1 MSIFDKIESVVR
13 GAVEAPFGWIFP
25 TRLQPVELERRL
37 LKAME
42 SNLTVT
48 ADRRIAPNFY
58 EVSLSRAD
66 YRQFSGMANTLGDHL
81 SRSLIDTARDRGYL
95 MTSPPLIRLVEADH
109 ISTGNMQVLATLRD
123 PHAVGQGASNGA
135 ANGASSLDVTR
146 AMTAEEA
153 AEWARRQNALMQNG
167 TGAAPVAQESIPVA
181 WLTLYRPTRGQAMR
195 IERPVIHIGRS
206 ADNDIVVNEKKVSR
220 YHAQIR
226 CEHGQFM
233 VYDLGSTNGVK
244 VNGVTAPRPVPL
256 RNNDL
261 VTVGSYEFVF
271 QRR

>member
-13 GAVEAPFGWIFP
+13 GAVETPFGWLFP

-42 SNLTVT
+42 SSLTVT

-66 YRQFSGMANTLGDHL
+66 YKQLSAMANTLGDQL
-81 SRSLIDTARDRGYL
+81 SRSLIDTAKSKGYL
-95 MTSPPLIRLVEADH
+95 MTSPPLIRLIEDDH
-109 ISTGNMQVLATLRD
+109 IATGNMQVNATLRD
-123 PHAVGQGASNGA
+123 PHAVGQGAANGA

-153 AEWARRQNALMQNG
+153 AEWARRQNALAQNG
-167 TGAAPVAQESIPVA
+167 AATPGPQETIPPA

-195 IERPVIHIGRS
+195 IERPIIHIGRS

-226 CEHGQFM
+226 CEHGQFV

-244 VNGVTAPRPVPL
+244 VNGVTAPQPVPL

>member
-13 GAVEAPFGWIFP
+13 GAVETPFGWLFP

-37 LKAME
+37 LRAME
-42 SNLTVT
+42 NNLAVT

-66 YRQFSGMANTLGDHL
+66 YKQFSAMANTLGDQL
-81 SRSLIDTARDRGYL
+81 SRSLIETAKSRGYL
-95 MTSPPLIRLVEADH
+95 MTSPPLIRLIEDDH
-109 ISTGNMQVLATLRD
+109 IATGNIQIQATLRD
-123 PHAVGQGASNGA
+123 PHAANQGA

-153 AEWARRQNALMQNG
+153 AEWARRQNALTQNG
-167 TGAAPVAQESIPVA
+167 AASAQQEQIPVA
-181 WLTLYRPTRGQAMR
+181 WLTLYRPTKGQPMR
-195 IERPVIHIGRS
+195 IERSIIHIGRS
-206 ADNDIVVNEKKVSR
+206 ADNDIVVNERKVSR

-226 CEHGQFM
+226 CEHGQFV

-244 VNGVTAPRPVPL
+244 VNGVTAPQPVPL